1 MLIYSQKVKFI
12 YFFKLFYKLGC
23 FLSIFYGLVYEG
35 KKHILISILFPQ
47 KKEGNMNQLIK
58 WIQKYQNT
66 KEDYLFEII
75 VKKVEKARI
84 FKYDPTIQRHVYG
97 AFDDVSNLT
106 HGTHSL
112 LAYNLNLKNKGI
124 ISFKFKVD
132 EEMTTTLKC
141 LLMEVYYMK
150 KILLVI

>member
-1 MLIYSQKVKFI
+1 
-12 YFFKLFYKLGC
+12 
-23 FLSIFYGLVYEG
+23 
-35 KKHILISILFPQ
+35 
-47 KKEGNMNQLIK
+47 MNQLIK